1 MSSLFIVQC
10 VVVLRMCVSSVSVV
24 VPCLHLWVARRRAG
38 GARRPRR
45 RFPRS
50 PGATPA
56 YMLIL
61 LPALV
66 PHRYAASFLPH
77 R

>member
-1 MSSLFIVQC
+1 MTRTDMYS
-10 VVVLRMCVSSVSVV
+10 VVVLLTCVSSVSVV
-24 VPCLHLWVARRRAG
+24 VPCMHLWLAG